1 MLDVDRVWARQAGR
15 FPGLKL
21 TDFRLQVITSTF
33 TLGANAQSQNQPVN
47 FGALA
52 MVLGILA
59 SASPTGQ
66 TALQTYRNPGMDLF
80 TCSITYQA
88 DNRSVVGTSEAHG
101 SSVFGQYGDQF
112 PGLELVMPQNTAL
125 VYNFTNLS
133 STANVLIT
141 LGHHV
146 LIKGAVG

>member
-15 FPGLKL
+15 FPGLQL
-21 TDFRLQVITSTF
+21 TGFRLQVITSQYTIAASS
-33 TLGANAQSQNQPVN
+33 TSQNQPVN

-52 MVLGILA
+52 IVIGILA

-101 SSVFGQYGDQF
+101 ASVFGLYGDQF

-125 VYNFTNLS
+125 VYNFTNLT
-133 STANVLIT
+133 STSNILIT
-141 LGHHV
+141 LAHHV